1 MASVAYSRTN
11 VQIRTAQFSLFI
23 ARKSNVF
30 SLLGN
35 GGSHEGT
42 WNCTIYLSTDISSR
56 HGSSREWI
64 KCRTSH
70 WLRVSHCMSA
80 AANPLNIF
88 PFAAKPQVPNWLE
101 IGPTADG
108 GHVDLTLVVTT
119 SALNA
124 NDVCLL
130 FLLHYTCHV
139 SITYKYAPK
148 IPHLFY
154 PSFTCVTLSGPRLRL
169 RFAIWPATSTSCTR
183 LGTLKHGT
191 WTSMP
196 ANVQCWESNR
206 KLALHTV

>member
-1 MASVAYSRTN
+1 MELPLSKQGKINGERRVFQDKCTDQGSPDQY
-11 VQIRTAQFSLFI
+11 FFI

-35 GGSHEGT
+35 GGSHEGK
-42 WNCTIYLSTDISSR
+42 WNGTIYLSTDISSR
-56 HGSSREWI
+56 HGSSREWM

-80 AANPLNIF
+80 AANPLDIF

-108 GHVDLTLVVTT
+108 GHVDLTLVVAT

-139 SITYKYAPK
+139 SITHKYAPK
-148 IPHLFY
+148 IPHLFD

-169 RFAIWPATSTSCTR
+169 RFAIWPATSKSCTR
-183 LGTLKHGT
+183 LLY
-191 WTSMP
+191 MYR
-196 ANVQCWESNR
+196 SNLR
-206 KLALHTV
+206 RSDYSK